1 MITIA
6 VCMLLLAIP
15 SALGIMRWEGSTF
28 YIGISAQEA
37 RTSRGMP
44 YQVSYYSFLKE
55 TDGTMKLERFRTDDD
70 SIRLYEDSSSGG
82 KLVRLTPAFLGKN
95 DMACNLF
102 ACPPGSDRYEFHIPP
117 NSVGTF

>member
-1 MITIA
+1 METIP
-6 VCMLLLAIP
+6 LTPIHQD
-15 SALGIMRWEGSTF
+15 GNTF

-37 RTSRGMP
+37 RTNRGMP

-55 TDGTMKLERFRTDDD
+55 ANGAMSLEKFRTDDD

-102 ACPPGSDRYEFHIPP
+102 ACPPGSDRYEFHVPP